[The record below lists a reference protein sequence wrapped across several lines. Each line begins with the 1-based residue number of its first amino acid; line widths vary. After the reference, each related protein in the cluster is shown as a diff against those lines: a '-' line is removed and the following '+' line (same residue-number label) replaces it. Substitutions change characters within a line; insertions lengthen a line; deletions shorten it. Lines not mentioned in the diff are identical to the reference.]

1 MGIKLRPHS
10 NTVLYIKIYKCLF
23 AHSALTTATAT
34 IAFTP
39 SLATFPSLGD
49 SLPRS
54 FGSQLVPCLIG
65 PTTKAVAAAAA
76 QTAEDAVEL
85 AVAAAAAVE
94 EAEEEDAASSDGGT
108 PYGEPSA

>member
-1 MGIKLRPHS
+1 MI
-10 NTVLYIKIYKCLF
+10 YIKIYKCLF

-54 FGSQLVPCLIG
+54 FGSQLEPCLIG
-65 PTTKAVAAAAA
+65 PTSKAVAAAAA
-76 QTAEDAVEL
+76 RTAEDVAEL
-85 AVAAAAAVE
+85 VVAAAAAAVE
-94 EAEEEDAASSDGGT
+94 EAEEEDAVSSDGGT

>member
-10 NTVLYIKIYKCLF
+10 NTVIYIKIYKCLF

-54 FGSQLVPCLIG
+54 FGSQLEPCLIG

-85 AVAAAAAVE
+85 AVAAAAAE
-94 EAEEEDAASSDGGT
+94 EAEEEDAASSGGGT
-108 PYGEPSA
+108 PSGEPSA